1 MLLSAAKMN
10 NVTLTRPILKPLEDG
25 LDEISIESTENLEN
39 GPVRKNEEKTNLFA
53 EMKKVRKLLLNH
65 AEF

>member
-25 LDEISIESTENLEN
+25 FDEISIERTENLEN
-39 GPVRKNEEKTNLFA
+39 GPVRKNEEKTKLFA
-53 EMKKVRKLLLNH
+53 EMKKVRKLLLSQNR
-65 AEF
+65 